1 MGMGPKLATLSSQQL
16 QQMGQQYK
24 DDAIMLGLVLHE
36 KQRRDAIQ
44 AASREQPEQQPPINE
59 QVVQSL
65 GPQQQQQMPPPQ
77 QGQGPMPPQQ
87 GPQGPMPPQQGP
99 QGPMPPQQGQG
110 PMPPQRMADGGMTGL
125 PEDSGI
131 GALPAPNIAR
141 MAGGGIA
148 SFADDGLVKTA
159 KATAPSAETL
169 AYLAET
175 DRLAGLPPGT
185 SARQIYTESG
195 FNPDALGPMTRSGQ
209 ASGAAQVVPD
219 TLKGLRKQM
228 GNDKLDPTNPQDAM
242 AMHRFLMQQ
251 NMARYK
257 DPEKALRAYNSGT
270 DTKRWD
276 NPETNA
282 YVSKILAKAPAA
294 DQTVAATPSV
304 PAKTFASSTG
314 NERVLGALDAARSV
328 ASGVAALPLSAAY
341 GLYQK
346 AISGENEDVAAKR
359 AQQAIIYGP
368 STGAGED
375 ILSGLGGVA
384 DFLHLPAYTPGMQA
398 SGKSRLRGGASEAQA
413 ARAGKAA
420 EQAVEDVKKA
430 QVATYSGPAQNVG
443 PNGPMQPPPAVKS
456 PGSMGNQYGSLE
468 AQKYNAELQRTQGVL
483 GNAADTAA
491 KTQVNLER
499 ARALSR
505 DVQGTGTRAAGIA
518 ALSGAV
524 PPIVAGG
531 EGANRAEAEAAA
543 VQANRP
549 AYETDIH
556 RPPFSNMPDKA
567 KDILADAAKK
577 SVPAA
582 ERRSMGFTGDD
593 WTMLG
598 LQMLANPSPYFLQTV
613 GKAGVATLANIQQQ
627 KQLEAE
633 RKYHGALGRKAEAEA
648 GMYESGARVE
658 KQIADEV
665 EKDMAN
671 WLKTTEGQM
680 SDATKQAEVKR
691 RMYQEVAM
699 RYPGYKSMAAPDSR
713 YSAADAIL
721 NKGK

>member
-1 MGMGPKLATLSSQQL
+1 
-16 QQMGQQYK
+16 MGQQYK
-24 DDAIMLGLVLHE
+24 EDAIMLGLVLHE

-44 AASREQPEQQPPINE
+44 AASRGQPDQQPPVNE
-59 QVVQSL
+59 QVVESL
-65 GPQQQQQMPPPQ
+65 GPQQQHQMPPPQ
-77 QGQGPMPPQQ
+77 QGQGPML
-87 GPQGPMPPQQGP
+87 PQQGP

-110 PMPPQRMADGGMTGL
+110 PMPPQHMADGGMTGL

-148 SFADDGLVKTA
+148 SFADDGLVKA
-159 KATAPSAETL
+159 AAPSAEVL

-195 FNPDALGPMTRSGQ
+195 FNPNALGPMTRSGQ

-270 DTKRWD
+270 DTARWD

-282 YVSKILAKAPAA
+282 SVSKILAKAPAA
-294 DQTVAATPSV
+294 GQTEPGQIPGAMSTAQHQAEADARAAQEKAYNPSQLSKLLGVGEAGLAALTGAPGIPGMAYTPRTQEGQSV
-304 PAKTFASSTG
+304 LESAASALEPFKIPAYFP
-314 NERVLGALDAARSV
+314 VLGKMGTIASATKTERAVKAAQAAEEAVKKAESASYFIKPTNVSPYGPIKPLPNVTSPAGPTQPRPYTVNPLDAAM
-328 ASGVAALPLSAAY
+328 
-341 GLYQK
+341 
-346 AISGENEDVAAKR
+346 E
-359 AQQAIIYGP
+359 
-368 STGAGED
+368 
-375 ILSGLGGVA
+375 
-384 DFLHLPAYTPGMQA
+384 
-398 SGKSRLRGGASEAQA
+398 SRLYREGVN
-413 ARAGKAA
+413 KA
-420 EQAVEDVKKA
+420 E
-430 QVATYSGPAQNVG
+430 
-443 PNGPMQPPPAVKS
+443 
-456 PGSMGNQYGSLE
+456 
-468 AQKYNAELQRTQGVL
+468 
-483 GNAADTAA
+483 TA
-491 KTQVNLER
+491 
-499 ARALSR
+499 
-505 DVQGTGTRAAGIA
+505 
-518 ALSGAV
+518 
-524 PPIVAGG
+524 
-531 EGANRAEAEAAA
+531 AEAAA
-543 VQANRP
+543 REANIADQTLRQGQATEAQANRLNKGADRNARMANVPANVTDEEGLAALAASRAANRP

-556 RPPFSNMPDKA
+556 RPPFADMPDKA

-627 KQLEAE
+627 KQQDVE
-633 RKYHGALGRKAEAEA
+633 RKYHEALSGKATAETAKATAEAKLL
-648 GMYESGARVE
+648 ESGS
-658 KQIADEV
+658 
-665 EKDMAN
+665 
-671 WLKTTEGQM
+671 TTEKMISAEALKMLDIWTANNIMAKTPEIIAAYQ
-680 SDATKQAEVKR
+680 DFYKQVASN
-691 RMYQEVAM
+691 YQNNANASSPALQAKLKQ
-699 RYPGYKSMAAPDSR
+699 YG
-713 YSAADAIL
+713 L
-721 NKGK
+721 Q

>member
-1 MGMGPKLATLSSQQL
+1 MYNSLMGMGPKLATLSSQQL
-16 QQMGQQYK
+16 QHMGQEYK

-44 AASREQPEQQPPINE
+44 AASRGQPDQQPPVNE

-65 GPQQQQQMPPPQ
+65 GPQQHQQMPPPQ

-159 KATAPSAETL
+159 KAAAPSEETL

-282 YVSKILAKAPAA
+282 YISKILAKAPATEQA
-294 DQTVAATPSV
+294 ESGQIP
-304 PAKTFASSTG
+304 
-314 NERVLGALDAARSV
+314 GAM
-328 ASGVAALPLSAAY
+328 SAA
-341 GLYQK
+341 QRK
-346 AISGENEDVAAKR
+346 VEMD
-359 AQQAIIYGP
+359 
-368 STGAGED
+368 
-375 ILSGLGGVA
+375 
-384 DFLHLPAYTPGMQA
+384 
-398 SGKSRLRGGASEAQA
+398 
-413 ARAGKAA
+413 ARA
-420 EQAVEDVKKA
+420 A
-430 QVATYSGPAQNVG
+430 QEKEYNPSQLSKLLGVG
-443 PNGPMQPPPAVKS
+443 
-456 PGSMGNQYGSLE
+456 E
-468 AQKYNAELQRTQGVL
+468 AGL
-483 GNAADTAA
+483 
-491 KTQVNLER
+491 
-499 ARALSR
+499 
-505 DVQGTGTRAAGIA
+505 A
-518 ALSGAV
+518 ALSGAPGIPGMAYTPRTQEGQSV
-524 PPIVAGG
+524 LEYAADKLEPFKIPPYIPVLGKMGTIASATKTERAVKAARAAEEAVKKAESASYFVKPTNVSPYGPIKPLPNVTSPAGPTQPRPYTVNPLDAAMESRLYR
-531 EGANRAEAEAAA
+531 EGVNKAETAAEAAA
-543 VQANRP
+543 REANIADQTLRQGRATEAQANRLNQGADRNARMANVP
-549 AYETDIH
+549 ASVTNEEGLAALAANRGANSISASDEPH
-556 RPPFSNMPDKA
+556 LPGNMPDKA

-627 KQLEAE
+627 KQQDVE
-633 RKYHGALGRKAEAEA
+633 RKYHEALSGKATA
-648 GMYESGARVE
+648 ESGKAAAETKFLESNTRTE
-658 KQIADEV
+658 KTISDE
-665 EKDMAN
+665 A
-671 WLKTTEGQM
+671 
-680 SDATKQAEVKR
+680 VKLLDVWKASQLTPPGIPAITAA
-691 RMYQEVAM
+691 YQEFYKQVASN
-699 RYPGYKSMAAPDSR
+699 YQNNANASSPALQAKLKQYG
-713 YSAADAIL
+713 L
-721 NKGK
+721 Q

>member
-1 MGMGPKLATLSSQQL
+1 MYNTGSLMGIGPKLATLSSQQL

-24 DDAIMLGLVLHE
+24 EDAIMLGLVLHE

-44 AASREQPEQQPPINE
+44 AASRGQQDQQPPVNE
-59 QVVQSL
+59 QVVESL
-65 GPQQQQQMPPPQ
+65 GPQQQQMPPPQ

-131 GALPAPNIAR
+131 GALPAPNIER
-141 MAGGGIA
+141 MAEGGIA
-148 SFADDGLVKTA
+148 SFAEAGAVKA
-159 KATAPSAETL
+159 AAPSAETL

-185 SARQIYTESG
+185 SARQIYMESG
-195 FNPDALGPMTRSGQ
+195 FNPNALGPMTRSGQ
-209 ASGAAQVVPD
+209 ASGAAQVVPE

-276 NPETNA
+276 NPETNK

-294 DQTVAATPSV
+294 GQTEPGQIPGAM
-304 PAKTFASSTG
+304 STAQ
-314 NERVLGALDAARSV
+314 R
-328 ASGVAALPLSAAY
+328 
-341 GLYQK
+341 K
-346 AISGENEDVAAKR
+346 AEMD
-359 AQQAIIYGP
+359 
-368 STGAGED
+368 
-375 ILSGLGGVA
+375 
-384 DFLHLPAYTPGMQA
+384 
-398 SGKSRLRGGASEAQA
+398 
-413 ARAGKAA
+413 
-420 EQAVEDVKKA
+420 
-430 QVATYSGPAQNVG
+430 
-443 PNGPMQPPPAVKS
+443 
-456 PGSMGNQYGSLE
+456 
-468 AQKYNAELQRTQGVL
+468 
-483 GNAADTAA
+483 
-491 KTQVNLER
+491 
-499 ARALSR
+499 
-505 DVQGTGTRAAGIA
+505 TRAAQEKEYNPSQLSKLLGVGEAGLA
-518 ALSGAV
+518 ALSGAPGIPGMAYTPRTQEGQSV
-524 PPIVAGG
+524 LESAASALEPFKIPPYIPVLGKMGTIASAAKTERAVKAARAAEEAVKKAESASYFVKPTNVSPQGPIKPLPNVTSPAGPTQPRPYTVDPLDAAMESRMYR
-531 EGANRAEAEAAA
+531 EGVNKAETAAEAAA
-543 VQANRP
+543 REANIADQTLRQGRATEAQANRLNQGADRSARMANVP
-549 AYETDIH
+549 ANVTNEVGLAALAANRDANRPVTETDIH
-556 RPPFSNMPDKA
+556 RPPFANMPDKA

-627 KQLEAE
+627 KQQDVE
-633 RKYHGALGRKAEAEA
+633 RKYHEALSGKATA
-648 GMYESGARVE
+648 ESGKAAAETKFLESGSRTE
-658 KQIADEV
+658 KTISDEAIKLLDVWKTNNIMAKTPEIIA
-665 EKDMAN
+665 AY
-671 WLKTTEGQM
+671 QQFY
-680 SDATKQAEVKR
+680 KQ
-691 RMYQEVAM
+691 VASN
-699 RYPGYKSMAAPDSR
+699 YPGYKQAPSPTAGFTSVR
-713 YSAADAIL
+713 E
-721 NKGK
+721 

>member
-1 MGMGPKLATLSSQQL
+1 MYNTGSLMGMGPKLATLSSQQL

-228 GNDKLDPTNPQDAM
+228 GNPKLDPTNPQDAM

-294 DQTVAATPSV
+294 EQAEPGQIPGAMSKAQLKAEMDARAAQEKEQGKTWGDFGSQGKRLMGLGEAGLSMLTGAPGIQALTYTPSTEEGKALLGSIGEKLEPFKIPAAMPFLGTPGRVAASASKTAQAIKAARAAEEAVKKAESASYFVKPTNVSPQGPIKPLPNV
-304 PAKTFASSTG
+304 TSPAGPTQPRPYTV
-314 NERVLGALDAARSV
+314 NPLDAAMESRMYKEGV
-328 ASGVAALPLSAAY
+328 NKAETAAVAAAREANI
-341 GLYQK
+341 
-346 AISGENEDVAAKR
+346 AD
-359 AQQAIIYGP
+359 QA
-368 STGAGED
+368 
-375 ILSGLGGVA
+375 
-384 DFLHLPAYTPGMQA
+384 
-398 SGKSRLRGGASEAQA
+398 LRQGQSSN
-413 ARAGKAA
+413 ARANRLSQGADQTARVANVPASVTNEEGLAA
-420 EQAVEDVKKA
+420 
-430 QVATYSGPAQNVG
+430 
-443 PNGPMQPPPAVKS
+443 
-456 PGSMGNQYGSLE
+456 L
-468 AQKYNAELQRTQGVL
+468 
-483 GNAADTAA
+483 AA
-491 KTQVNLER
+491 
-499 ARALSR
+499 SR
-505 DVQGTGTRAAGIA
+505 D
-518 ALSGAV
+518 
-524 PPIVAGG
+524 
-531 EGANRAEAEAAA
+531 
-543 VQANRP
+543 ANRP

-648 GMYESGARVE
+648 GMYESGAMVE
-658 KQIADEV
+658 KQIANEV
-665 EKDMAN
+665 EKEMAN
-671 WLKTTEGQM
+671 W
-680 SDATKQAEVKR
+680 TKMQYIAPTIDQQIAAKNRFYQQAASK
-691 RMYQEVAM
+691 
-699 RYPGYKSMAAPDSR
+699 YPGYKQAPSPTAGFTSSR
-713 YSAADAIL
+713 ES
-721 NKGK
+721 

>member
-1 MGMGPKLATLSSQQL
+1 MYNTGSLMGMGPKLATLSSQQL

-228 GNDKLDPTNPQDAM
+228 GNPKLDPTNPQDAM

-294 DQTVAATPSV
+294 EQAEPGQIPGAMSKAQLKAEMDARAAQEKEQGKTWGDFGSQGKRLMGLGEAGLSMLTGAPGIQALTYTPSTEEGKALLGSIGEKLEPFKIPAAMPFLGTPGRVAASASKTAQAIKAARAAEEAVKKAESASYFVKPTNVSPQGPIKPLPNV
-304 PAKTFASSTG
+304 TSPAGPTQPRPYTV
-314 NERVLGALDAARSV
+314 NPLDAAMESRMYKEGV
-328 ASGVAALPLSAAY
+328 NKAETAAVAAAREANI
-341 GLYQK
+341 
-346 AISGENEDVAAKR
+346 AD
-359 AQQAIIYGP
+359 QA
-368 STGAGED
+368 
-375 ILSGLGGVA
+375 
-384 DFLHLPAYTPGMQA
+384 
-398 SGKSRLRGGASEAQA
+398 LRQGQSSN
-413 ARAGKAA
+413 ARANRLSQGADQTARVANVPASVTNEEGLAA
-420 EQAVEDVKKA
+420 
-430 QVATYSGPAQNVG
+430 
-443 PNGPMQPPPAVKS
+443 
-456 PGSMGNQYGSLE
+456 L
-468 AQKYNAELQRTQGVL
+468 
-483 GNAADTAA
+483 AA
-491 KTQVNLER
+491 
-499 ARALSR
+499 SR
-505 DVQGTGTRAAGIA
+505 D
-518 ALSGAV
+518 
-524 PPIVAGG
+524 
-531 EGANRAEAEAAA
+531 
-543 VQANRP
+543 ANRP

-648 GMYESGARVE
+648 GMYESGAMVE
-658 KQIADEV
+658 KQIANEV
-665 EKDMAN
+665 EKEMAN
-671 WLKTTEGQM
+671 W
-680 SDATKQAEVKR
+680 TKMQYIAPTIDQQIAAKNRFYQQAASK
-691 RMYQEVAM
+691 
-699 RYPGYKSMAAPDSR
+699 YPGYKQAPSPTAGFTSVR
-713 YSAADAIL
+713 E
-721 NKGK
+721 

>member
-1 MGMGPKLATLSSQQL
+1 MYNSLMGMGPKLATLSSQQL
-16 QQMGQQYK
+16 QHMGQQYK

-36 KQRRDAIQ
+36 KQRRDAME
-44 AASREQPEQQPPINE
+44 AASHGQQNQQPPVNE

-65 GPQQQQQMPPPQ
+65 GPQQQQMPPPQ

-159 KATAPSAETL
+159 KAAAPSAETL

-209 ASGAAQVVPD
+209 ASGAAQVVPE

-282 YVSKILAKAPAA
+282 YVSKILPKAPAA
-294 DQTVAATPSV
+294 EQAEPGQIPGAMSKAQLKAEMDARAAQEKEQGKTWGDFGSQGKRLMGLGEAGLSMLTGAPGIQGLTYMPRTEEGQALLGSVAEKLEPFKIPAAMPVLGTPSRVAASASKTAQAIKAARAAEEAVKKAESASYFVKPTNVSPQGPIKPLPNV
-304 PAKTFASSTG
+304 TSPAGPTQPRPYTVSP
-314 NERVLGALDAARSV
+314 LDAAMESRMYKE
-328 ASGVAALPLSAAY
+328 GVS
-341 GLYQK
+341 K
-346 AISGENEDVAAKR
+346 AE
-359 AQQAIIYGP
+359 
-368 STGAGED
+368 
-375 ILSGLGGVA
+375 
-384 DFLHLPAYTPGMQA
+384 
-398 SGKSRLRGGASEAQA
+398 
-413 ARAGKAA
+413 
-420 EQAVEDVKKA
+420 
-430 QVATYSGPAQNVG
+430 
-443 PNGPMQPPPAVKS
+443 
-456 PGSMGNQYGSLE
+456 
-468 AQKYNAELQRTQGVL
+468 
-483 GNAADTAA
+483 TA
-491 KTQVNLER
+491 
-499 ARALSR
+499 
-505 DVQGTGTRAAGIA
+505 
-518 ALSGAV
+518 
-524 PPIVAGG
+524 
-531 EGANRAEAEAAA
+531 AEAAA
-543 VQANRP
+543 REANAADQALRQGQSSNARANRVSQGANQTARVANVP
-549 AYETDIH
+549 ANVTNEVGLAALAANRGANSISASDEPH
-556 RPPFSNMPDKA
+556 LPGNMPDKA

-671 WLKTTEGQM
+671 WLKTVEGQM

-691 RMYQEVAM
+691 RMYQEIAM
-699 RYPGYKSMAAPDSR
+699 RYPGYKPMATTGGAKF
-713 YSAADAIL
+713 L
-721 NKGK
+721 GFEGTK

>member
-1 MGMGPKLATLSSQQL
+1 MYNTGNLMGMGPKLATLNSQQL

-36 KQRRDAIQ
+36 KQRRDAMQ

-148 SFADDGLVKTA
+148 SFAEAGAV

-294 DQTVAATPSV
+294 EQAVAATPSV
-304 PAKTFASSTG
+304 PAKTFANSTG

-375 ILSGLGGVA
+375 ILSGLSGVA
-384 DFLHLPAYTPGMQA
+384 DFLHLPAHTPGMQA
-398 SGKSRLRGGASEAQA
+398 PGVAGANRARL
-413 ARAGKAA
+413 ARTSKAA

-430 QVATYSGPAQNVG
+430 QVATYSGPAQGVG
-443 PNGPMQPPPAVKS
+443 PQGPIQPLPAGAKS
-456 PGSMGNQYGSLE
+456 PGSMGKQYGSLE
-468 AQKYNAELQRTQGVL
+468 AQKYGAELQRTQGVL
-483 GNAADTAA
+483 GNAANTAA
-491 KTQVNLER
+491 REQAMLDRAKT
-499 ARALSR
+499 LSR

-518 ALSGAV
+518 ALSGAIS
-524 PPIVAGG
+524 PIVAGG

-543 VQANRP
+543 VQAKDYSEYTDPNR
-549 AYETDIH
+549 ARLDA
-556 RPPFSNMPDKA
+556 MPDKA

-627 KQLEAE
+627 KQLESE

-680 SDATKQAEVKR
+680 SDATKQAAVKR

-699 RYPGYKSMAAPDSR
+699 LYPGYKQAPSPTAGFTSVR
-713 YSAADAIL
+713 E
-721 NKGK
+721 

>member
-1 MGMGPKLATLSSQQL
+1 MGPKLATLSSQQL

-36 KQRRDAIQ
+36 KQRRDAME
-44 AASREQPEQQPPINE
+44 AASHRQQNQQPPVNE

-77 QGQGPMPPQQ
+77 QG
-87 GPQGPMPPQQGP
+87 QGPMPPQQGP

-159 KATAPSAETL
+159 APSAETL

-219 TLKGLRKQM
+219 TLKSLRKQM

-282 YVSKILAKAPAA
+282 YINKILAKAP
-294 DQTVAATPSV
+294 T
-304 PAKTFASSTG
+304 
-314 NERVLGALDAARSV
+314 
-328 ASGVAALPLSAAY
+328 
-341 GLYQK
+341 
-346 AISGENEDVAAKR
+346 
-359 AQQAIIYGP
+359 
-368 STGAGED
+368 
-375 ILSGLGGVA
+375 
-384 DFLHLPAYTPGMQA
+384 
-398 SGKSRLRGGASEAQA
+398 
-413 ARAGKAA
+413 A
-420 EQAVEDVKKA
+420 EQAEFGQIPGAMSAA
-430 QVATYSGPAQNVG
+430 QRQ
-443 PNGPMQPPPAVKS
+443 
-456 PGSMGNQYGSLE
+456 
-468 AQKYNAELQRTQGVL
+468 AELS
-483 GNAADTAA
+483 
-491 KTQVNLER
+491 
-499 ARALSR
+499 ARAAQEKEYNPSQLSKLLG
-505 DVQGTGTRAAGIA
+505 VGEAGLA
-518 ALSGAV
+518 ALSGAPGIPGMAYTPRTQEGQSILEYAADKLEPLHI
-524 PPIVAGG
+524 PPYIPVLGKMGTIASAAKTERAVKAARAAEEAVKKAENTSYFIKPTNVSPYGPIKPLPNVTSPAGPTQPRPYTVNPLDAAMESRLYR
-531 EGANRAEAEAAA
+531 EGVNKAEATAEAAA
-543 VQANRP
+543 REANIADQTLRQGQATEAQANRLNQGADRNARMANVPASVTNEEGLAALAASRDANRP

-556 RPPFSNMPDKA
+556 RPPFADMPDKA
-567 KDILADAAKK
+567 KDILANAAKK
-577 SVPAA
+577 SVPAE

-665 EKDMAN
+665 EKEMAN
-671 WLKTTEGQM
+671 W
-680 SDATKQAEVKR
+680 TKMQYIAPTIDQQIAAKNRFYQQAASK
-691 RMYQEVAM
+691 
-699 RYPGYKSMAAPDSR
+699 YPGYKAAPSPTAGFTSVR
-713 YSAADAIL
+713 ES
-721 NKGK
+721 